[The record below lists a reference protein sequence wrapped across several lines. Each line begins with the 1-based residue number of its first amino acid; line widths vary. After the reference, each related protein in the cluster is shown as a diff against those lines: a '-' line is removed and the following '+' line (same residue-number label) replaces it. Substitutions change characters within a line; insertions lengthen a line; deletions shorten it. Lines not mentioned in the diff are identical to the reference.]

1 MSNKLK
7 LAQVL
12 SVYAHHG
19 QKYGDK
25 DYFEAHI
32 LDVVNRVKVKVA
44 NFLPVNRQEDY
55 LIAAY
60 LHDVL
65 EDTELT
71 VYCIEELF
79 GYRIADSVATLS
91 KTYRVIDHGV
101 TSYRTRELPYEQYIA
116 EVKDDPVALS
126 VKICDTEAN
135 LAASIADGDQKRIDK
150 YTKQLEM
157 LLNES

>member
-1 MSNKLK
+1 MILSRKLK
-7 LAQVL
+7 LAHTL
-12 SVYAHHG
+12 SAFAHDG
-19 QKYGDK
+19 QTYGEY
-25 DYFEAHI
+25 DYYFTHIMDVAH
-32 LDVVNRVKVKVA
+32 RVGLKVSH
-44 NFLPVNRQEDY
+44 LSECEQEDY
-55 LIAAY
+55 LIVAY

-79 GYRIADSVATLS
+79 GFRIADSVTALS

-101 TSYRTRELPYEQYIA
+101 TSYRTSKIPYEQYIA
-116 EVKDDPVALS
+116 EVKDDPVALL

-135 LAASIADGDQKRIDK
+135 LAASIADGNQKRIDK

-157 LLNES
+157 LLE